1 MSKVL
6 KELAAIVN
14 KTEEREEGIE
24 EALRET
30 AYQLQARQF
39 LYRSKGR
46 HKRFYE
52 LIIQHQDYYITL
64 MDALN
69 FDLVIMEERGY
80 VGILPRSFAR
90 RMSLD
95 STLLLFTLRFI
106 YDQELTAFNA
116 EDDGTVRVT
125 LEDFE
130 TRCKQFTKRDIA
142 RSEADLKKQLEV
154 FQRIGIVEVGPDEDM
169 PEITR
174 VKINPSITALLTG
187 DMLKRVEV
195 YMRAGDIETQPSAND
210 EGDESAGVKGNA
222 Q

>member
-14 KTEEREEGIE
+14 KAEEREEGIE
-24 EALRET
+24 DALREA

-52 LIIQHQDYYITL
+52 LIIQHQNYYITL

-69 FDLVIMEERGY
+69 FDLVIMEDRGY
-80 VGILPRSFAR
+80 AGILPRTFAR

-116 EDDGTVRVT
+116 EDNGTVQVT

-130 TRCKQFTKRDIA
+130 TRCKQLTRRDIA

-154 FQRIGIVEVGPDEDM
+154 FTRIGIAEVGPDDDM

-195 YMRAGDIETQPSAND
+195 YLRAEDIETQPTAND
-210 EGDESAGVKGNA
+210 DRGEGTDA
-222 Q
+222 QGGTQ